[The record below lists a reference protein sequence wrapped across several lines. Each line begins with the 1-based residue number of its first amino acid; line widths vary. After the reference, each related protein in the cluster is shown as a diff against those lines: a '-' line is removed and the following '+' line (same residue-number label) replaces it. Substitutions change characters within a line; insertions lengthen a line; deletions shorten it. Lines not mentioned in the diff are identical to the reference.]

1 MSDKH
6 LRLGRFTTE
15 ALLGQG
21 PTTESYRALLSDPKG
36 DGRKFVITVLGE
48 QAGALDPQMPAR
60 FIEAA
65 RRLAGMEQAGC
76 VRVVELGEGPG
87 RIYAV
92 HEFKVG
98 VNLAQ
103 LRVQAAPKGGM
114 DPRLVGVVARKLSER
129 LAALH
134 SRSQAPQV
142 HGGLN
147 PGNVLV
153 TPDGDVLLLDC
164 GLAEAVR
171 PRGDEFTSR
180 WLYAAPEHVAGGT
193 ATPASDLYSIGA
205 LIHLLY
211 VGRPPFVA
219 TTKAA
224 LVEKVAAG
232 VPAIAGMPPWLQALM
247 VRLLSGNPGQRPKTA
262 AEVARQIS
270 AAMLAAETGH
280 VSAFVPPS
288 LPESGGAPE
297 MAKAPSVPAV
307 TSATPEPASAPKRE
321 PAGETVVP
329 FSLDDIPT
337 EDERPRVL
345 RERTAAKEPVVP
357 FSLDAAS
364 PEPSDDDD
372 DEPRERLG
380 PISADDP
387 DVGVVYD
394 EDDDEHEQV
403 EVGKDGKRRRRR
415 RRIRIPVWVRSELAR
430 RMSRLAL
437 IPLIGLVLVALAA
450 GVFFYREWSATRQES
465 ERHNAELTAE
475 IQKRQQSRQMSKPP
489 ESPTMP
495 AGQLVVKTTPAGA
508 VVWIDGVEKERT
520 PYTIVTNPGS
530 HRIVVTLP
538 GYRMLRDV
546 VDTGKGVLWEREMFA
561 APSLSDGRVP
571 VAVTCLS
578 ENKYPVFVD
587 GKDTGGLCPVG
598 EIKLDPGRHSIGVF
612 VIPQNRIWAFDR
624 EIQAGRPHRVQF
636 NY

>member
-1 MSDKH
+1 
-6 LRLGRFTTE
+6 
-15 ALLGQG
+15 
-21 PTTESYRALLSDPKG
+21 
-36 DGRKFVITVLGE
+36 
-48 QAGALDPQMPAR
+48 
-60 FIEAA
+60 
-65 RRLAGMEQAGC
+65 
-76 VRVVELGEGPG
+76 
-87 RIYAV
+87 
-92 HEFKVG
+92 
-98 VNLAQ
+98 
-103 LRVQAAPKGGM
+103 
-114 DPRLVGVVARKLSER
+114 
-129 LAALH
+129 
-134 SRSQAPQV
+134 
-142 HGGLN
+142 
-147 PGNVLV
+147 
-153 TPDGDVLLLDC
+153 
-164 GLAEAVR
+164 
-171 PRGDEFTSR
+171 
-180 WLYAAPEHVAGGT
+180 
-193 ATPASDLYSIGA
+193 
-205 LIHLLY
+205 
-211 VGRPPFVA
+211 
-219 TTKAA
+219 
-224 LVEKVAAG
+224 
-232 VPAIAGMPPWLQALM
+232 
-247 VRLLSGNPGQRPKTA
+247 
-262 AEVARQIS
+262 
-270 AAMLAAETGH
+270 
-280 VSAFVPPS
+280 
-288 LPESGGAPE
+288 
-297 MAKAPSVPAV
+297 
-307 TSATPEPASAPKRE
+307 
-321 PAGETVVP
+321 
-329 FSLDDIPT
+329 LDDIPT